1 VTRVLMFGYC
11 PLPHEGLRVSAPG
24 LRTWHF
30 LQVLLAAG
38 HEVCL
43 IGDRTYGAYPD
54 TLPDLVTHKTGK
66 WTYHSVTDARWHNPS
81 AMQALIKPFAADCA
95 ISVTTTASSVAS
107 ELIGDLPLWADLYGS
122 IMAEA
127 QMKALVYSDDS
138 YLAYFWNQE
147 RRAIERADIFSTVS
161 ERQKWSLVGEL
172 GMWGRLNQWT
182 SGYDYA
188 TCIPIASETTPYAP
202 THKVI
207 RGTLLKGQPD
217 DQAFVILYS
226 GGYNT
231 WTDVDTLFNAL
242 EQVMKGAPDVHFVS
256 TGGKIDGHDDLTYVR
271 FQKMIESSAYRERFH
286 LRGWVPNEDVPAY
299 YLESNIGI
307 NVDRPSYEAMLGSRT
322 RVLDWMRAGLP
333 SVLSSLTEL
342 AEDVRK
348 ARAGLVYKPG
358 SVDDLVSCLQQA
370 INDRAETAAM
380 GQRAHQLLCDRFTFE
395 ATTERLCAWVANPTH
410 APDYGRNVPKLV
422 TASHG
427 IGTELAQAM
436 ASRSLGLALAVRVW
450 PIIARTT
457 DMLGMGGLQ
466 RRLAKWGMHAL
477 RLDRSPYQVKYLDY
491 TVPTQMHIGD
501 DYEGSVTLR
510 NVGSTPWIIPNQSE
524 KAVNLSYHW
533 IDKNKVMVL
542 KEGRRSSFAEN
553 VLPNTTVTLAL
564 NISPP
569 PTSGQYTLE
578 IDLVSEGVAWF
589 SEVSAPGP
597 SVLIEVQPARNA

>member
-1 VTRVLMFGYC
+1 
-11 PLPHEGLRVSAPG
+11 
-24 LRTWHF
+24 
-30 LQVLLAAG
+30 
-38 HEVCL
+38 
-43 IGDRTYGAYPD
+43 
-54 TLPDLVTHKTGK
+54 
-66 WTYHSVTDARWHNPS
+66 
-81 AMQALIKPFAADCA
+81 MQ
-95 ISVTTTASSVAS
+95 
-107 ELIGDLPLWADLYGS
+107 
-122 IMAEA
+122 
-127 QMKALVYSDDS
+127 
-138 YLAYFWNQE
+138 
-147 RRAIERADIFSTVS
+147 FS
-161 ERQKWSLVGEL
+161 
-172 GMWGRLNQWT
+172 
-182 SGYDYA
+182 
-188 TCIPIASETTPYAP
+188 
-202 THKVI
+202 
-207 RGTLLKGQPD
+207 
-217 DQAFVILYS
+217 
-226 GGYNT
+226 
-231 WTDVDTLFNAL
+231 
-242 EQVMKGAPDVHFVS
+242 
-256 TGGKIDGHDDLTYVR
+256 
-271 FQKMIESSAYRERFH
+271 
-286 LRGWVPNEDVPAY
+286 
-299 YLESNIGI
+299 
-307 NVDRPSYEAMLGSRT
+307 
-322 RVLDWMRAGLP
+322 
-333 SVLSSLTEL
+333 
-342 AEDVRK
+342 
-348 ARAGLVYKPG
+348 
-358 SVDDLVSCLQQA
+358 
-370 INDRAETAAM
+370 
-380 GQRAHQLLCDRFTFE
+380 
-395 ATTERLCAWVANPTH
+395 
-410 APDYGRNVPKLV
+410 KLV